1 MEYLRQRF
9 ELARGLAGTNLRSM
23 EGLRGIAVFLVFL
36 VHFRSS
42 IQAWLFNDSPT
53 AIVNNAFGM
62 VGNTGVDL
70 FFVLSGY
77 LIYASLMKRQQAYGS
92 FIGRRI
98 RRIYPT
104 FFVIFMAYLGLSI
117 IFPAESKI
125 PSGIAAA
132 TLYFI
137 QNLLFL
143 PGMLPIEPMITVAW
157 SLSYE
162 VFYYL
167 IMPLIVLAIG
177 LRAKTPQWRIG
188 FFSIVGVI
196 LTAICI
202 IWQGPLKLAM
212 FIAGILLHEL
222 LESKRN
228 YTPTAWLGLLGLL
241 VGTCAPLLPLSGMI
255 GNAIRFSLIFSGFLL
270 ACWHCFSQAES
281 WLKQAL
287 SWTPLRWLGN
297 MSYSYY
303 LVHGLSL
310 HAGFMLLQ
318 KFMPATP
325 TGGWFFWLIL
335 PLMFGVTLV
344 SGALLFVLVEHPMSL
359 KSASKPVVVEETR
372 EPEVRPTLN
381 TDAA

>member
-1 MEYLRQRF
+1 MAFFRQRF

-42 IQAWLFNDSPT
+42 IQPWLFSDGPT
-53 AIVNNAFGM
+53 ATINNALAM
-62 VGNTGVDL
+62 IGNTGVDL

-77 LIYASLMKRQQAYGS
+77 LIYASLIKREQAYMG

-104 FFVIFMAYLGLSI
+104 FFVIFMVYLGLSI
-117 IFPAESKI
+117 LFPAESKI
-125 PSGIAAA
+125 PSGVTAA

-137 QNLLFL
+137 QNLIFL
-143 PGMLPIEPMITVAW
+143 PGLLPIEPMITVAW

-167 IMPLIVLAIG
+167 IMPVIVVAIG
-177 LRAKTPQWRIG
+177 LRGKTPQWRIG
-188 FFSIVGVI
+188 FFSVVGLV
-196 LTAICI
+196 LTAVCI

-222 LESKRN
+222 LESYRER
-228 YTPTAWLGLLGLL
+228 TPAAWLGLLGL
-241 VGTCAPLLPLSGMI
+241 VIGTCAPLLPLTGML
-255 GNAIRFSLIFSGFLL
+255 GNAIRFTLIFSGFLL
-270 ACWHCFSQAES
+270 ACWHCFSQTES

-303 LVHGLSL
+303 LIHGLAL
-310 HAGFMLLQ
+310 HAGFMLLS
-318 KFMPATP
+318 KLIPATP
-325 TGGWFFWLIL
+325 TAGWFFWLIL
-335 PLMFGVTLV
+335 LLMFGLTLV
-344 SGALLFVLVEHPMSL
+344 VGALLFIVVEHPMSL
-359 KSASKPVVVEETR
+359 RNNVKPIVEPR
-372 EPEVRPTLN
+372 DPEVRPALKA
-381 TDAA
+381 DAA

>member
-1 MEYLRQRF
+1 MAFFRQRF

-42 IQAWLFNDSPT
+42 IQPWLFSDSPT
-53 AIVNNAFGM
+53 ATINNALAM

-77 LIYASLMKRQQAYGS
+77 LIYASLIKRQQAYMG

-104 FFVIFMAYLGLSI
+104 FFVIFMVYLGLSI
-117 IFPAESKI
+117 LFPAESKI
-125 PSGIAAA
+125 PSGVTAA

-137 QNLLFL
+137 QNLIFL
-143 PGMLPIEPMITVAW
+143 PGLLPIEPMITVAW

-167 IMPLIVLAIG
+167 IMPLIVVTIG
-177 LRAKTPQWRIG
+177 LRGKTPQWRIG
-188 FFSIVGVI
+188 FFSMVGLV
-196 LTAICI
+196 LTAVCI

-222 LESKRN
+222 LESYRER
-228 YTPTAWLGLLGLL
+228 TPAAWLGLLGL
-241 VGTCAPLLPLSGMI
+241 VMGTCAPLLPLTGML
-255 GNAIRFSLIFSGFLL
+255 GNAIRFTLIFSGFLL
-270 ACWHCFSQAES
+270 VCWHCFSQTKS

-303 LVHGLSL
+303 LIHGLAL
-310 HAGFMLLQ
+310 HAGFMLLG
-318 KFMPATP
+318 KLLPATP
-325 TGGWFFWLIL
+325 TAGWFFWLIL
-335 PLMFGVTLV
+335 PLMFGLTLV
-344 SGALLFVLVEHPMSL
+344 VGALLFIMVEHPMSL
-359 KSASKPVVVEETR
+359 KNNAKPVIEPR
-372 EPEVRPTLN
+372 DPEVLPALKA
-381 TDAA
+381 DAA

>member
-1 MEYLRQRF
+1 MAYLRQRF
-9 ELARGLAGTNLRSM
+9 ELARGLAGNNLRSM

-42 IQAWLFNDSPT
+42 IQAWLFSDSPT
-53 AIVNNAFGM
+53 TIINNAFGM

-77 LIYASLMKRQQAYGS
+77 LIYASLMKRQQAYSS

-104 FFVIFMAYLGLSI
+104 FFVIFMVYLGLSI
-117 IFPAESKI
+117 VFPAESKI
-125 PSGIAAA
+125 PSDVTAA

-143 PGMLPIEPMITVAW
+143 PGLLPIEPMITVAW

-167 IMPLIVLAIG
+167 IMPVLVMTIG
-177 LRAKTPQWRIG
+177 LRGKTPQWRIG
-188 FFSIVGVI
+188 FFSVVGV
-196 LTAICI
+196 LLAASCI
-202 IWQGPLKLAM
+202 IWQGPLKMAM

-222 LESKRN
+222 LESYVD
-228 YTPTAWLGLLGLL
+228 YTPAAWLGLLGL
-241 VGTCAPLLPLSGMI
+241 VIGSCAPLLPLTGKF
-255 GNAIRFSLIFSGFLL
+255 GNAIRFSLIFSGFLV

-281 WLKQAL
+281 WLKHGL

-303 LVHGLSL
+303 LIHGLGL
-310 HAGFMLLQ
+310 HAGFMLLHNLV
-318 KFMPATP
+318 PATP
-325 TGGWFFWLIL
+325 TGGWFLWLIL

-359 KSASKPVVVEETR
+359 KSSNKPVAAEPR
-372 EPEVRPTLN
+372 EPEVRPNLKA
-381 TDAA
+381 DAA